1 MAEQI
6 TKAATLRQIVVEH
19 PETRPVLERYDV
31 DYCCGGARP
40 LDEAAAEADVDVEE
54 LLRALDEAV
63 TAQKEQPSST
73 VNWSEGK
80 LTELAD
86 YIESTHHPFMKRQLP
101 RISELFEKV
110 IPAHEEPH
118 GPMLRRMQQVFSA
131 LREEIEMHLQ
141 KEEQVLFPHIR
152 RMEDYAEGS
161 GPRPIIHCIT
171 VRNPVQQMELEHDHA
186 GHALEE
192 MREAADGYRLPEDAC
207 EAFHALY
214 DALQELEADLHE
226 HIHLENNI
234 LFPRAI
240 ALEQNTLTDAPQSI

>member
-1 MAEQI
+1 MPEQI

-19 PETRPVLERYDV
+19 PETRPVLERYEL

-40 LDEAAAEADVDVEE
+40 LGEAADEAGVKVDELLKALEEAVAAEKEE
-54 LLRALDEAV
+54 
-63 TAQKEQPSST
+63 PSDH
-73 VNWSEGK
+73 VNWSEGT

-101 RISELFEKV
+101 RVSELFEKV
-110 IPAHEEPH
+110 ISAHEEVH
-118 GPMLRRMQQVFSA
+118 GPMLGRMQQVFGA

-141 KEEQVLFPHIR
+141 KEEQVLFPYIR
-152 RMEDYAEGS
+152 QMEDYAEGS

-192 MREAADGYRLPEDAC
+192 MREASDDYRLPEDAC
-207 EAFHALY
+207 EAFRALY

-234 LFPRAI
+234 LFPRAV